1 MKKFFFLVLL
11 AIVSTQAIYAES
23 YQRWVYWV
31 SPENHEVT
39 ASEMAEITSLLYDNK
54 IVVNKEFSLSSGVR
68 LRIPQPALYLSYI
81 VKAVR
86 SANPAALT
94 RDDIIYCLNDAEKMR
109 WGNDIVGSYK
119 NYYYSYVYKGV
130 RHIDN
135 FSGEGKD
142 VDFLFINGIPAI
154 KCDCGNPIE
163 RQDPVPVLKQEEPVP
178 TSPNPAEGETL
189 KEEPAQVKIIV
200 RNVYREPDYRQPI
213 DRVPPKIKKNNLTVV
228 WIVGGVVIGLGG
240 LAGLI
245 YCLVSG
251 SSNGAPGGAPT
262 TPPTPGGPGGTPP
275 SGGGGPGGSPL

>member
-31 SPENHEVT
+31 SPETHEVT
-39 ASEMAEITSLLYDNK
+39 ATEMAEITSLLYDNK

-200 RNVYREPDYRQPI
+200 RNVYRQPDYRQP
-213 DRVPPKIKKNNLTVV
+213 VSSPTKIKKKNLTVV
-228 WIVGGVVIGLGG
+228 WVVGGLSFGLG
-240 LAGLI
+240 LASLVYWLI
-245 YCLVSG
+245 NSGG
-251 SSNGAPGGAPT
+251 SSGVPGGAPT
-262 TPPTPGGPGGTPP
+262 TPPNPGGPGGTPP
-275 SGGGGPGGSPL
+275 GGGGGPGGAPV